1 MIRPGGFIMLSG
13 MRRLVLM
20 AAVGL
25 LASCAPSGDE
35 PLLPPKS
42 FFVFFAVDSADL
54 TPEAH
59 QVIER
64 IAEEARRIQA
74 TGVGI
79 VGYASPA
86 GTPSHNLRLSDLRA
100 TAVEVALLSRGVPKE
115 IVVRTYHGATP
126 IIGPEIEGQRV
137 EVVVSREDRPRR
149 S

>member
-1 MIRPGGFIMLSG
+1 M
-13 MRRLVLM
+13 MRAMRQLT
-20 AAVGL
+20 AVVALGL
-25 LASCAPSGDE
+25 LVACTPTREDRVH
-35 PLLPPKS
+35 PPQS
-42 FFVFFAVDSADL
+42 FFVFFAIDSADL
-54 TPEAH
+54 SDEAKE
-59 QVIER
+59 VIDR
-64 IAEEARRIQA
+64 IADEARRIQA

-137 EVVVSREDRPRR
+137 EIVVSREDPPKQP
-149 S
+149 